1 MKLSKVDKQILESY
15 TYMLEGLA
23 DYLGPG
29 YEFVL
34 HSLENLDRSVIK
46 IINGFHS
53 GRTEGAPITDLALKM
68 LQQIQEN
75 DCAHQ
80 HHTYFNYSHEGV
92 PLKSTTISILGE
104 NERIIGLLCINF
116 YLSTPLSAIVES
128 LSDTH
133 TRSARSDETFSS
145 SLDDLISSVLD
156 DAVKQVYANGAITS
170 TNRNK
175 EIISILYEKGIFNMK
190 DAVNHVSQKMGIS
203 KNTVYMHLRA
213 LNQAGSNKA

>member
-1 MKLSKVDKQILESY
+1 MKLTKIDKQILESY

-23 DYLGPG
+23 NYLGPG

-68 LQQIQEN
+68 LQQIREN
-75 DCAHQ
+75 DCEHQ

-104 NERIIGLLCINF
+104 NNRIIGLLCINF
-116 YLSTPLSAIVES
+116 YLSTPLSSIVET

-133 TRSARSDETFSS
+133 VRNTRSDENFSS
-145 SLDDLISSVLD
+145 NLGDLISSVLD
-156 DAVKQVYANGAITS
+156 EAIQQVYADGSVSS

-190 DAVNHVSQKMGIS
+190 DAVNHVAQKMGIS

-213 LNQAGSNKA
+213 LNHTKESS

>member
-1 MKLSKVDKQILESY
+1 M
-15 TYMLEGLA
+15 
-23 DYLGPG
+23 
-29 YEFVL
+29 
-34 HSLENLDRSVIK
+34 
-46 IINGFHS
+46 
-53 GRTEGAPITDLALKM
+53 EGAPITDLALKM
-68 LQQIQEN
+68 LQQIREN

-80 HHTYFNYSHEGV
+80 YYTYFNYSHEGV

-104 NERIIGLLCINF
+104 NKRIIGLLCINF
-116 YLSTPLSAIVES
+116 YLSTPLSAIVKS

-213 LNQAGSNKA
+213 LNQVAK